1 MAYIGVQPTD
11 TYLSIASQQITG
23 NGGANY
29 TLDYS
34 VSDEES
40 LAVFVNNVRQN
51 VSSYTVSGTSLTL
64 GGTISAS
71 DECWVLFLGRTVGTK
86 TPAVGSVTN
95 DMLAGSIATSKLAN
109 QNIGFRNLIINGDMS
124 IAQRGT
130 SFSFSSSSGYTVDRF
145 DFTQTSGAT
154 GDCTITQEA
163 DAPSNTGLV
172 KSVKIAVD
180 TAETPTSG
188 GNCIFQQGIEGF
200 NCAPLEHGQSSP
212 PSATLSFWVKSN
224 KTGTYSVQIKAQG
237 STGRYVLFDYT
248 ISSANTW
255 EKKTITWVGDTSI
268 ALNYDNSNQLRVIWH
283 LSSGPD
289 DKVSPTS
296 SWVTSSSLQMSSN
309 AVNFFD
315 SASNEIY
322 ITGVQLE
329 VGTTASDFEFLPYD
343 VNLNRCYRYYYKRIS
358 TDPYGPLAQ
367 GMQIGASDMMIQG
380 YHPITMRASP
390 TMSISGTW
398 NYEAGT
404 TSGTWS
410 IGSQRTN
417 PTAWAAQS
425 SFSNTNGSAAIIYA
439 NNDSTAALI
448 GSAEL

>member
-1 MAYIGVQPTD
+1 MAITRLGPNQDITAAK
-11 TYLSIASQQITG
+11 IAGQI
-23 NGGANY
+23 N
-29 TLDYS
+29 
-34 VSDEES
+34 
-40 LAVFVNNVRQN
+40 F
-51 VSSYTVSGTSLTL
+51 
-64 GGTISAS
+64 
-71 DECWVLFLGRTVGTK
+71 K
-86 TPAVGSVTN
+86 
-95 DMLAGSIATSKLAN
+95 
-109 QNIGFRNLIINGDMS
+109 NLIINGDMS

-172 KSVKIAVD
+172 KSVKIVVD
-180 TAETPTSG
+180 TAETPTSS

-248 ISSANTW
+248 ISLANTW

-329 VGTTASDFEFLPYD
+329 ADTSASDFEFLPYD
-343 VNLNRCYRYYYKRIS
+343 VNLRRCERYYQLLQGFEGSMRTSVGFGCTTMFRTQMRSAPSVTQSGALQI
-358 TDPYGPLAQ
+358 TDGNA
-367 GMQIGASDMMIQG
+367 DF
-380 YHPITMRASP
+380 T
-390 TMSISGTW
+390 
-398 NYEAGT
+398 
-404 TSGTWS
+404 
-410 IGSQRTN
+410 
-417 PTAWAAQS
+417 QS
-425 SFSNTNGSAAIIYA
+425 STSVSIPASRVTTLGVQLYFVNFTGLTQFRPAGQNTNV
-439 NNDSTAALI
+439 NDSKVGAD
-448 GSAEL
+448 AEL

>member
-1 MAYIGVQPTD
+1 MAITRLGPNQDITAAK
-11 TYLSIASQQITG
+11 IAGQI
-23 NGGANY
+23 N
-29 TLDYS
+29 
-34 VSDEES
+34 
-40 LAVFVNNVRQN
+40 F
-51 VSSYTVSGTSLTL
+51 
-64 GGTISAS
+64 
-71 DECWVLFLGRTVGTK
+71 K
-86 TPAVGSVTN
+86 
-95 DMLAGSIATSKLAN
+95 
-109 QNIGFRNLIINGDMS
+109 NLIINGDMS

-180 TAETPTSG
+180 TAETPTSS

-248 ISSANTW
+248 ISLANTW

-329 VGTTASDFEFLPYD
+329 ADTSASDFEFLPYD
-343 VNLNRCYRYYYKRIS
+343 VNLNRCQRYFQFMGGVASGFPMMQVYGIS
-358 TDPYGPLAQ
+358 G
-367 GMQIGASDMMIQG
+367 SDMRT
-380 YHPITMRASP
+380 PLSFPTTMRASP
-390 TMSISGTW
+390 TATVNGTW
-398 NYEAGT
+398 QTLNTA
-404 TSGTWS
+404 
-410 IGSQRTN
+410 N
-417 PTAWAAQS
+417 PTFDFLS
-425 SFSNTNGSAAIIYA
+425 PEGCCMRLDVSGGSGQTYA
-439 NNDSTAALI
+439 HPNSTDDYVTFDS
-448 GSAEL
+448 EL

>member
-1 MAYIGVQPTD
+1 MAITRLGPNQDITAAK
-11 TYLSIASQQITG
+11 IAGQI
-23 NGGANY
+23 N
-29 TLDYS
+29 
-34 VSDEES
+34 
-40 LAVFVNNVRQN
+40 F
-51 VSSYTVSGTSLTL
+51 
-64 GGTISAS
+64 
-71 DECWVLFLGRTVGTK
+71 K
-86 TPAVGSVTN
+86 
-95 DMLAGSIATSKLAN
+95 
-109 QNIGFRNLIINGDMS
+109 NLIINGDMS

-172 KSVKIAVD
+172 KSVKIVVD
-180 TAETPTSG
+180 TAETPTSS

-329 VGTTASDFEFLPYD
+329 ADTSASDFEFLPYD
-343 VNLNRCYRYYYKRIS
+343 VNLNRCQRYFQFMGGVASGFPMMQVYGIS
-358 TDPYGPLAQ
+358 G
-367 GMQIGASDMMIQG
+367 SDMRT
-380 YHPITMRASP
+380 PLSFPTTMRASP
-390 TMSISGTW
+390 TATVNGTW
-398 NYEAGT
+398 QTLNTA
-404 TSGTWS
+404 
-410 IGSQRTN
+410 N
-417 PTAWAAQS
+417 PTFDFLS
-425 SFSNTNGSAAIIYA
+425 PEGCCMRLDVSGGSGQTYA
-439 NNDSTAALI
+439 HPNSTDDYVTFN
-448 GSAEL
+448 SEL

>member
-1 MAYIGVQPTD
+1 MGIC
-11 TYLSIASQQITG
+11 LLHS
-23 NGGANY
+23 
-29 TLDYS
+29 
-34 VSDEES
+34 
-40 LAVFVNNVRQN
+40 
-51 VSSYTVSGTSLTL
+51 
-64 GGTISAS
+64 
-71 DECWVLFLGRTVGTK
+71 
-86 TPAVGSVTN
+86 
-95 DMLAGSIATSKLAN
+95 
-109 QNIGFRNLIINGDMS
+109 
-124 IAQRGT
+124 
-130 SFSFSSSSGYTVDRF
+130 
-145 DFTQTSGAT
+145 AT

-180 TAETPTSG
+180 TAETPTSS

-329 VGTTASDFEFLPYD
+329 ADTSASDFEFLPYD
-343 VNLNRCYRYYYKRIS
+343 VNLQRCQRYYYQHV
-358 TDPYGPLAQ
+358 T
-367 GMQIGASDMMIQG
+367 IGYSKTVGIGYYYNSSDIRTSIQF
-380 YHPITMRASP
+380 PTTM
-390 TMSISGTW
+390 
-398 NYEAGT
+398 
-404 TSGTWS
+404 
-410 IGSQRTN
+410 RTN
-417 PTAWAAQS
+417 PSLVEGTGTNA
-425 SFSNTNGSAAIIYA
+425 FYFERDNGSDYF
-439 NNDSTAALI
+439 NGWTALI
-448 GSAEL
+448 RQTENTATLYVTGQSGTQGSAGTIYVDNNLGKLGFDAEL

>member
-1 MAYIGVQPTD
+1 MAITRLGPNQDITAAK
-11 TYLSIASQQITG
+11 IA
-23 NGGANY
+23 
-29 TLDYS
+29 
-34 VSDEES
+34 
-40 LAVFVNNVRQN
+40 
-51 VSSYTVSGTSLTL
+51 
-64 GGTISAS
+64 GTIN
-71 DECWVLFLGRTVGTK
+71 FK
-86 TPAVGSVTN
+86 
-95 DMLAGSIATSKLAN
+95 
-109 QNIGFRNLIINGDMS
+109 NLIINGDMS
-124 IAQRGT
+124 LAQRGT

-180 TAETPTSG
+180 TAETPTGS
-188 GNCIFQQGIEGF
+188 GNCVFQQGIEGF

-283 LSSGPD
+283 LASGPD

-322 ITGVQLE
+322 FTGVQLE
-329 VGTTASDFEFLPYD
+329 VGTSASDFEFLPYD
-343 VNLNRCYRYYYKRIS
+343 VNLQRCKRYFQILGDNKSGTANEPIVNASNYNGTYTTGAYLFNPVMRTAPTITSVSGTDYYGFVANSQSDNANSLSGTQTSNRS
-358 TDPYGPLAQ
+358 TQLFNNGD
-367 GMQIGASDMMIQG
+367 
-380 YHPITMRASP
+380 
-390 TMSISGTW
+390 ISGT
-398 NYEAGT
+398 AGQAGYWET
-404 TSGTWS
+404 KNNSAKV
-410 IGSQRTN
+410 
-417 PTAWAAQS
+417 TA
-425 SFSNTNGSAAIIYA
+425 
-439 NNDSTAALI
+439 D
-448 GSAEL
+448 AEL

>member
-1 MAYIGVQPTD
+1 MAITRLGPNQDITAAK
-11 TYLSIASQQITG
+11 IAGQI
-23 NGGANY
+23 N
-29 TLDYS
+29 
-34 VSDEES
+34 
-40 LAVFVNNVRQN
+40 F
-51 VSSYTVSGTSLTL
+51 
-64 GGTISAS
+64 
-71 DECWVLFLGRTVGTK
+71 K
-86 TPAVGSVTN
+86 
-95 DMLAGSIATSKLAN
+95 
-109 QNIGFRNLIINGDMS
+109 NLIINGDMS

-172 KSVKIAVD
+172 KSVKIVVD
-180 TAETPTSG
+180 TAETPTSS

-248 ISSANTW
+248 ISLANTW

-329 VGTTASDFEFLPYD
+329 ADTSASDFEFLPYD
-343 VNLNRCYRYYYKRIS
+343 VNLNRCQRYFQFMGGVASGFPMMQVYGIS
-358 TDPYGPLAQ
+358 G
-367 GMQIGASDMMIQG
+367 SDMRT
-380 YHPITMRASP
+380 PLSFPTTMRASP
-390 TMSISGTW
+390 TATVNGTW
-398 NYEAGT
+398 QTLNTA
-404 TSGTWS
+404 
-410 IGSQRTN
+410 N
-417 PTAWAAQS
+417 PTFDFLS
-425 SFSNTNGSAAIIYA
+425 PEGCCMRLDVSGGSGQTYA
-439 NNDSTAALI
+439 HPNSTDDYVTFDS
-448 GSAEL
+448 EL

>member
-1 MAYIGVQPTD
+1 M
-11 TYLSIASQQITG
+11 SILKVDELQSRTSGNRIT
-23 NGGANY
+23 
-29 TLDYS
+29 LPD
-34 VSDEES
+34 
-40 LAVFVNNVRQN
+40 VNN
-51 VSSYTVSGTSLTL
+51 Y
-64 GGTISAS
+64 
-71 DECWVLFLGRTVGTK
+71 
-86 TPAVGSVTN
+86 PPY
-95 DMLAGSIATSKLAN
+95 
-109 QNIGFRNLIINGDMS
+109 RNLIINGDMS

-172 KSVKIAVD
+172 KSVKIVVD
-180 TAETPTSG
+180 TAETPTSS

-248 ISSANTW
+248 ISLANTW

-329 VGTTASDFEFLPYD
+329 ADTSASDFEFLPYD
-343 VNLNRCYRYYYKRIS
+343 VNLNRCQRYFQFMGGVASGFPMMQVYGIS
-358 TDPYGPLAQ
+358 G
-367 GMQIGASDMMIQG
+367 SDMRT
-380 YHPITMRASP
+380 PLSFPTTMRASP
-390 TMSISGTW
+390 TATVNGTW
-398 NYEAGT
+398 QTLNTA
-404 TSGTWS
+404 
-410 IGSQRTN
+410 N
-417 PTAWAAQS
+417 PTFDFLS
-425 SFSNTNGSAAIIYA
+425 PEGCCMRLDVSGGSGQTYA
-439 NNDSTAALI
+439 HPNSTDDYVTFDS
-448 GSAEL
+448 EL

>member
-1 MAYIGVQPTD
+1 MYK
-11 TYLSIASQQITG
+11 
-23 NGGANY
+23 
-29 TLDYS
+29 
-34 VSDEES
+34 
-40 LAVFVNNVRQN
+40 RQ
-51 VSSYTVSGTSLTL
+51 
-64 GGTISAS
+64 
-71 DECWVLFLGRTVGTK
+71 
-86 TPAVGSVTN
+86 
-95 DMLAGSIATSKLAN
+95 
-109 QNIGFRNLIINGDMS
+109 
-124 IAQRGT
+124 AQRGT
-130 SFSFSSSSGYTVDRF
+130 SFSFNGSSGYTVDRF
-145 DFTQTSGAT
+145 NFTQTSGAT

-180 TAETPTSG
+180 TSETPTSS
-188 GNCIFQQGIEGF
+188 GNCVFEQGIEGF

-315 SASNEIY
+315 SASSDSLSRIPLFKIY
-322 ITGVQLE
+322 SLIIVSITLVSHSIPVSRSQATSNFALCAI
-329 VGTTASDFEFLPYD
+329 TYD
-343 VNLNRCYRYYYKRIS
+343 AFFNARLK
-358 TDPYGPLAQ
+358 
-367 GMQIGASDMMIQG
+367 
-380 YHPITMRASP
+380 
-390 TMSISGTW
+390 
-398 NYEAGT
+398 
-404 TSGTWS
+404 
-410 IGSQRTN
+410 
-417 PTAWAAQS
+417 
-425 SFSNTNGSAAIIYA
+425 
-439 NNDSTAALI
+439 
-448 GSAEL
+448 